1 MKFTIYNQN
10 YDIIRI
16 KEEPIININM
26 ILEKDNEEEKN
37 YFEQTLKKL
46 QFEEKLKQL
55 EDQNSLTNPN
65 WKAFFEE
72 FDIQTKSR
80 EFDSENGE
88 TNLRKFIL
96 ESELTDFQT
105 LNSDVDD
112 LILKLNKISHNVGDR
127 MPIEMRNS
135 FLMEIPVTYQK
146 FLIHTKALIILLEK
160 QSRFIENEFLKSR
173 MN

>member
-1 MKFTIYNQN
+1 
-10 YDIIRI
+10 
-16 KEEPIININM
+16 M
-26 ILEKDNEEEKN
+26 ILENDNEEEKI
-37 YFEQTLKKL
+37 YFEENLK
-46 QFEEKLKQL
+46 QFEDKNYLP
-55 EDQNSLTNPN
+55 NPN

-127 MPIEMRNS
+127 MPIEIRNT
-135 FLMEIPVTYQK
+135 FC
-146 FLIHTKALIILLEK
+146 IIVLK
-160 QSRFIENEFLKSR
+160 RIIYSRR
-173 MN
+173 R